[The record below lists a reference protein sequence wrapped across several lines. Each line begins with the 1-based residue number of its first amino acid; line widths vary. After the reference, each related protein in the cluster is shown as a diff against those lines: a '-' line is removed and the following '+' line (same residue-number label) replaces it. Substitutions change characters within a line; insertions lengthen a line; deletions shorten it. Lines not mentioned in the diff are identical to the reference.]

1 MYSLGRL
8 SMLPAAPSAMA
19 TARNMPFRVAA
30 RLPERDAACA
40 TGGGRPAACA
50 GCISSFSTRR
60 RSAAIIISIC
70 LDSRHWLW
78 LLVCVLVQV
87 IYGVSAVSGHFGDVF
102 LWKLNPPAAGE
113 VLVSAGGHPR
123 LLCEIMT
130 VRMHYNAQQHFV
142 HVYHHSRSDL
152 DTGADG
158 CAEGDGSRP
167 CAGGGVILWERALL
181 AWGMEMSL
189 GEPASTVHARE
200 RRERG
205 T

>member
-1 MYSLGRL
+1 MYG
-8 SMLPAAPSAMA
+8 
-19 TARNMPFRVAA
+19 
-30 RLPERDAACA
+30 
-40 TGGGRPAACA
+40 
-50 GCISSFSTRR
+50 I
-60 RSAAIIISIC
+60 SAA
-70 LDSRHWLW
+70 
-78 LLVCVLVQV
+78 
-87 IYGVSAVSGHFGDVF
+87 SGHFGDVV

-189 GEPASTVHARE
+189 GEPASTVYARE

>member
-1 MYSLGRL
+1 MS
-8 SMLPAAPSAMA
+8 
-19 TARNMPFRVAA
+19 
-30 RLPERDAACA
+30 
-40 TGGGRPAACA
+40 
-50 GCISSFSTRR
+50 
-60 RSAAIIISIC
+60 
-70 LDSRHWLW
+70 
-78 LLVCVLVQV
+78 VQV
-87 IYGVSAVSGHFGDVF
+87 IYGVSAVSGHFGDVV

-189 GEPASTVHARE
+189 GEPASAARKKDE
-200 RRERG
+200 KGGPDASTDAGVLPARCSSPPAVAAGRSGRPEPTKSPAQSRIARAQSADAFRLA
-205 T
+205 